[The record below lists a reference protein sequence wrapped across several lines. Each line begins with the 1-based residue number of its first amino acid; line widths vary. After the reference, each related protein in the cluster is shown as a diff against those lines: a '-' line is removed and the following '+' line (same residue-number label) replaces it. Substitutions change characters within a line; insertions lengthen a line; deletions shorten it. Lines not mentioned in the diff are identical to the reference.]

1 MEHCES
7 TIPITILSV
16 DDHPLFRQG
25 IASVIDSQTD
35 MRLVGEATTG
45 NEALASYRSLRPDV
59 TLMDIQMPDMN
70 GIDATIAIRQE
81 FPQARII
88 ILTTY
93 EGDVRAL
100 RAVKAGAAG
109 YLLKSMLRKDLL
121 DTVRQVHN
129 GRRCIPADI
138 AMELISPA
146 SGDALSKREIE
157 VLKQVADGN
166 SNKRIALKLA
176 ISEDTV
182 KAHVKNILAKL
193 SASDRTHAA
202 VLALQRGIID
212 LNCQQQVQH
221 PAMKS

>member
-25 IASVIDSQTD
+25 IASVIDSQAD
-35 MRLVGEATTG
+35 MRLVGEATNG
-45 NEALASYRSLRPDV
+45 NEALANYRVLRPDV

-81 FPQARII
+81 FPHARII

-121 DTVRQVHN
+121 DTVRQVYS

-157 VLKQVADGN
+157 VLKQVADGK
-166 SNKRIALKLA
+166 SNKRIALNLA

-212 LNCQQQVQH
+212 LNCPQQPHIV
-221 PAMKS
+221 